1 MKKTKW
7 NFKKINK
14 NETIKNNDLPLDK
27 DILSILHSR
36 NIFTKQEIIE
46 FLNPSLDNLGAHQ
59 SLKDLDKAVDII
71 TKAMEKNKN
80 IWIYGDYDVDGI
92 TSTSLLYL
100 AFKKLG
106 YDNINY
112 YIPIRNEGYGLNKNA
127 IDQIKNSGGELIITV
142 DCGITSFEEIDY
154 ANSLKI
160 PVIITDHHELLNKKF
175 PAAAAVINP
184 KRDDNEFSFKSL
196 AGVGTAFMLVLGL
209 FEEKG
214 IKDEAFAFLD
224 LVAIGTVADI
234 VPLLQENRI
243 FVKFGLEKLLKTE
256 ILGLK
261 YLCSLIFDPDKKEF
275 TTYDVGFILA
285 PVFNAAGRLKDAK
298 MVVKLLTTEN
308 RREIEIISKELIS
321 KNNER
326 KVLQEKIISQVEEN
340 IQKNSLNDNYV
351 IIDYSTEYHHGVI
364 GIVASKIIDLYY
376 KPTIIM
382 EVKEDEEIAVASARS
397 IEGFNLIDA
406 LQSMPE
412 LFVKFGGHAGAA
424 GFTIPMKN
432 IELFIKKINEYA
444 KKKLDEND
452 LVKLINIDKEIP
464 IQKISYEFY
473 QIIDLLK
480 PFGFGNPNPTFATKN
495 IILENIKHIGQNKN
509 HLMFDI
515 KKNGFIS
522 RNAVWFGAG
531 DNFKNLNQN
540 IFYDLAFK
548 LKVEDYMGKSYT
560 KIYVDDIKNSELK
573 NDRYSYFYSLY
584 NTVFPLKSIFYTNI
598 DLDNELLLTPK
609 LDFEQISLFQGNKFV
624 GRLDYNVS
632 NLLTQLMKFYNLN
645 FKIQIEN
652 IQKTDNH
659 NTVNILIKKNYD
671 FLSYSY
677 NDKRLFID
685 IKNFLIGN
693 LEYDSFTKLIL
704 STFFKDEKN
713 LIIPNDK
720 TYNFKNSFLTY
731 AIYFMKKEDKISQI
745 VTNSKNSLFSDPF
758 LKHYYDINK
767 EYKEGYPFTV
777 FFNSIPET
785 DVLER
790 NIIISNEYQ
799 NDSYEKISF
808 EFQLPEN
815 IIIKTPKE
823 IMKLENEKN
832 ILFEFI
838 PIKEK
843 LKLKK
848 LIENGDK
855 IYSDKSIYDL
865 L

>member
-1 MKKTKW
+1 MKNTKW

-14 NETIKNNDLPLDK
+14 NEIIKNNDLPLDK

-36 NIFTKQEIIE
+36 NISTKQEIIE
-46 FLNPSLDNLGAHQ
+46 FLNPSLDNLGDYQ
-59 SLKDLDKAVDII
+59 SLKDLNKAVDII
-71 TKAMEKNKN
+71 SKAMEKNKN

-92 TSTSLLYL
+92 TSTSLMYL

-106 YDNINY
+106 YNNVNY

-127 IDQIKNSGGELIITV
+127 IDQIKNSGGDLIITV

-154 ANSLKI
+154 ANSLKL

-175 PAAAAVINP
+175 PAASAVINP
-184 KRDDNEFSFKSL
+184 KRDDNEFSFKYL

-209 FEEKG
+209 FEKNG
-214 IKDEAFAFLD
+214 IKDEAFSFLD

-234 VPLLQENRI
+234 VPLVQENRI
-243 FVKFGLEKLLKTE
+243 FVKFGLEKLLNTD
-256 ILGLK
+256 ISGLK

-275 TTYDVGFILA
+275 TTYDIGFILA

-340 IQKNSLNDNYV
+340 IQKNSLNENYV

-397 IEGFNLIDA
+397 IEGFNLIEA

-424 GFTIPMKN
+424 GFTIPVKN

-548 LKVEDYMGKSYT
+548 LKVEDYMNKSYT

-584 NTVFPLKSIFYTNI
+584 NTAFPLKSIFYTSI
-598 DLDNELLLTPK
+598 DLDNDVLLTPK

-632 NLLTQLMKFYNLN
+632 NLLSQLMKFYNFN

-659 NTVNILIKKNYD
+659 NIVNILIKKNYD

-704 STFFKDEKN
+704 SSFFKDEKN

-720 TYNFKNSFLTY
+720 TYNFKNSFLTC
-731 AIYFMKKEDKISQI
+731 AVYFMKKEDMKSQI
-745 VTNSKNSLFSDPF
+745 VTNSKSNLFSDPF
-758 LKHYYDINK
+758 LKHYFDINK

-777 FFNSIPET
+777 FFNSIPKNP
-785 DVLER
+785 VLER
-790 NIIISNEYQ
+790 NIIISNEYEYE
-799 NDSYEKISF
+799 SYEKISF
-808 EFQLPEN
+808 EFHLPEN
-815 IIIKTPKE
+815 IVIKTPKE

-838 PIKEK
+838 PVKEK

-848 LIENGDK
+848 LIEDGEK
-855 IYSDKSIYDL
+855 VYSDKSIYDL